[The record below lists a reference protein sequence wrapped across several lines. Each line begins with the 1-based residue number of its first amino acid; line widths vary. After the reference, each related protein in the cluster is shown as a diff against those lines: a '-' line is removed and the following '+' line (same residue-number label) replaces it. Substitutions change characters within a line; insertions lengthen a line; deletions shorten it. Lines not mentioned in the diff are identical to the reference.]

1 MTLNELAETM
11 NDLAKSLPAE
21 KMTRGQMALWITT
34 SEKLCV
40 GQSFTHVKTGG
51 EYLVTGIGLIHDN
64 SKTELSVCYVTA
76 GTDAPMHIR
85 PVREFF
91 DGRFVL

>member
-1 MTLNELAETM
+1 MTNNELMDTM

-21 KMTRGQMALWITT
+21 KMTRGQMDLWITT

-40 GQSFTHVKTGG
+40 GKSFTHVKTGG
-51 EYLVTGIGLIHDN
+51 EYLATSIGLTHDKG
-64 SKTELSVCYVTA
+64 KTELAVCYVAA
-76 GTDAPMHIR
+76 GTDTPLHVR